1 MEGEDPFNPEL
12 FNAFISDCKIHFKQI
27 PNEARSYI
35 EGSITQ
41 GELDL
46 AVKKIRSE
54 AAPGVDG
61 VSGSLLR
68 HLYAR
73 FRKLF
78 LKATNDEIIK
88 GKCHDKE
95 IMKRKIIFIEKQQS
109 KKECVKKYRPISLIS
124 AILKAADMTI
134 VNRIVSS
141 LHNNNILPGYINA
154 YRKGF
159 GTLDGFIALLRM
171 QKGSIKDYL

>member
-1 MEGEDPFNPEL
+1 MY
-12 FNAFISDCKIHFKQI
+12 S
-27 PNEARSYI
+27 
-35 EGSITQ
+35 
-41 GELDL
+41 
-46 AVKKIRSE
+46 
-54 AAPGVDG
+54 
-61 VSGSLLR
+61 
-68 HLYAR
+68 R
-73 FRKLF
+73 FPKFF
-78 LKATNDEIIK
+78 LKATNEEILK

-159 GTLDGFIALLRM
+159 GTLDGIITLKSFIENAKRFNKRLLMIRS
-171 QKGSIKDYL
+171 GFSPGVR